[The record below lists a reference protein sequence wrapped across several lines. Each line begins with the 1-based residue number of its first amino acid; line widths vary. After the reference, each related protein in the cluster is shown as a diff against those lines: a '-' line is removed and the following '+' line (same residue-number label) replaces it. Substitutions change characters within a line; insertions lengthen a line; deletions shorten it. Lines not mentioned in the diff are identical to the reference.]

1 MWNNNLRMILDNM
14 SQYEYLYRYELFDNG
29 NIKLS
34 EHLFQL
40 IVFSYDY

>member
-29 NIKLS
+29 NIKPS
-34 EHLFQL
+34 EITFKEHL
-40 IVFSYDY
+40 IYSS